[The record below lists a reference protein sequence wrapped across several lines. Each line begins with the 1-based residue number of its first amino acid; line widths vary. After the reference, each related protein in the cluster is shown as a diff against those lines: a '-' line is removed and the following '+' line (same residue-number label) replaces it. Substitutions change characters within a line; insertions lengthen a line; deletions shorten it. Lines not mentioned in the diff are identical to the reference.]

1 MDWLSIEPAVSPRFA
16 ALQSHKMKNLESIR
30 VRRYGNRGPNVVVL
44 HGGPGAPGSAAGL
57 ARALADEFSVVEPL
71 QRRSGIVPL
80 TVSQHVEDLA
90 AIAPTGSAIVGHSWG
105 AMLGLSFAACFPNRV
120 SSLALVGCGTYD
132 EECRA
137 QFRSRLDALM
147 DDATR
152 SRLEALKLR
161 AAMEVDPDVR
171 DAVVRQGG
179 DLTMSIEAY
188 ELMDSVDDPSDALQY
203 DGGANAETW
212 KDVLRLQREGLEP
225 QRFSRISCPVLMLHG
240 YIDPHPGAATR
251 DLLRRF
257 IPHLQYGEFEKCGH
271 EPWKEQHARHPFLV
285 ALLSWL
291 RLHSR

>member
-1 MDWLSIEPAVSPRFA
+1 
-16 ALQSHKMKNLESIR
+16 MKSLESIR
-30 VRRYGNRGPNVVVL
+30 IRRYGNRGPNVVVL

-57 ARALADEFSVVEPL
+57 ARALADEFSVLEPL

-90 AIAPTGSAIVGHSWG
+90 AIAPIGSAIVGHSWG
-105 AMLGLSFAACFPNRV
+105 AMLGLSFAACFPDRV
-120 SSLALVGCGTYD
+120 SSMALVGCGTYD

-152 SRLEALKLR
+152 LRLETLKLR

-171 DAVVRQGG
+171 DAVVRQRG

-188 ELMDSVDDPSDALQY
+188 DLMDSVDDPRDAMQY
-203 DGGANAETW
+203 DGGANVETW
-212 KDVLRLQREGLEP
+212 NDVLRLQREGMEP

-240 YIDPHPGAATR
+240 NIDPHPGAATR

-257 IPHLQYGEFEKCGH
+257 IPHLQYVEFEKCGH

-291 RLHSR
+291 RLHSG

>member
-1 MDWLSIEPAVSPRFA
+1 
-16 ALQSHKMKNLESIR
+16 
-30 VRRYGNRGPNVVVL
+30 
-44 HGGPGAPGSAAGL
+44 
-57 ARALADEFSVVEPL
+57 
-71 QRRSGIVPL
+71 
-80 TVSQHVEDLA
+80 
-90 AIAPTGSAIVGHSWG
+90 
-105 AMLGLSFAACFPNRV
+105 MLGLSFAACFPDRV

-152 SRLEALKLR
+152 SRLDNLKLR

-171 DAVVRQGG
+171 DAVVRQRG

-188 ELMDSVDDPSDALQY
+188 ELMDEVDDQSDALQY

-212 KDVLRLQREGLEP
+212 NDVLRLQREGLEP

-240 YIDPHPGAATR
+240 YTDPHPGAATR

-257 IPHLQYGEFEKCGH
+257 IPHLQYVEFEKCGH
-271 EPWKEQHARHPFLV
+271 EPWKEQHARRPFLV

-291 RLHSR
+291 KLNSR

>member
-1 MDWLSIEPAVSPRFA
+1 
-16 ALQSHKMKNLESIR
+16 MKNLESIR

-44 HGGPGAPGSAAGL
+44 HGGPGAQGSAAGL
-57 ARALADEFSVVEPL
+57 ARALSDEFSVLEPL

-90 AIAPTGSAIVGHSWG
+90 AIAPAGSAIVGHSWG
-105 AMLGLSFAACFPNRV
+105 AMLGLSFAACFPDRL

-137 QFRSRLDALM
+137 QFRLRLAALM

-152 SRLEALKLR
+152 SRLETLKLR
-161 AAMEVDPDVR
+161 AAMEVDPHVR
-171 DAVVRQGG
+171 DAVVRQRG

-188 ELMDSVDDPSDALQY
+188 ELMDSANDPSDALQY

-212 KDVLRLQREGLEP
+212 NDVLRLQREGIEP
-225 QRFSRISCPVLMLHG
+225 QRFSRISSPVLMLHG
-240 YIDPHPGAATR
+240 YSDPHPGAATR

-257 IPHLQYGEFEKCGH
+257 IPHLQYAEFEKCGH
-271 EPWKEQHARHPFLV
+271 QPWKEQHARHPFLA

-291 RLHSR
+291 SSSRVEKEPLKID

>member
-1 MDWLSIEPAVSPRFA
+1 L
-16 ALQSHKMKNLESIR
+16 
-30 VRRYGNRGPNVVVL
+30 
-44 HGGPGAPGSAAGL
+44 
-57 ARALADEFSVVEPL
+57 EPL

-90 AIAPTGSAIVGHSWG
+90 AIAPAGSAIVGHSWG
-105 AMLGLSFAACFPNRV
+105 AKLGLSFAACFADRL

-137 QFRSRLDALM
+137 QFRSRLDAMM

-152 SRLEALKLR
+152 SRLETLKLR
-161 AAMEVDPDVR
+161 AEIEVDPDVR
-171 DAVVRQGG
+171 NAVVRQRG

-188 ELMDSVDDPSDALQY
+188 ELMDSVDDPSDLLQY
-203 DGGANAETW
+203 GGGASAETG
-212 KDVLRLQREGLEP
+212 DDARGLQCEGLEP

-240 YIDPHPGAATR
+240 DSDPHPGAATR

-257 IPHLQYGEFEKCGH
+257 IRHLQYVEFEKCGH

-285 ALLSWL
+285 AL
-291 RLHSR
+291 

>member
-1 MDWLSIEPAVSPRFA
+1 
-16 ALQSHKMKNLESIR
+16 
-30 VRRYGNRGPNVVVL
+30 VL

-57 ARALADEFSVVEPL
+57 ARALADDFSVLEPL

-105 AMLGLSFAACFPNRV
+105 AMLGLSFAACFPDRV
-120 SSLALVGCGTYD
+120 SCLALVGCGTYD
-132 EECRA
+132 EDCRT
-137 QFRSRLDALM
+137 QFRSRLNGLM

-171 DAVVRQGG
+171 DAVVRQRG
-179 DLTMSIEAY
+179 DFTMSIESY
-188 ELMDSVDDPSDALQY
+188 ELIDSVDDPSDALAY
-203 DGGANAETW
+203 DGRANAETW
-212 KDVLRLQREGLEP
+212 NDALRLQREGLEP

-240 YIDPHPGAATR
+240 HIDPHPGAATR

-257 IPHLQYGEFEKCGH
+257 IPHLQYVEFEKCGH
-271 EPWKEQHARHPFLV
+271 EPWKEQHARPPFLI